1 MSQNL
6 QQVDF
11 CPTGLTLPVKPLHFV
26 QRNVQKTAFK
36 SQEAESH
43 KHKHRLRED
52 SKNHMVLVVNMIS
65 YNASDLFCCG
75 KMRSTNHIF
84 RKDLRIS
91 FSFFADSPLQR
102 ERLEFWICTL
112 LNICQEFK
120 WEITLNENIYFPS
133 DSSVE
138 RFNNFTALSYFL
150 PYARLN
156 INLPPAI
163 LS

>member
-1 MSQNL
+1 M
-6 QQVDF
+6 
-11 CPTGLTLPVKPLHFV
+11 
-26 QRNVQKTAFK
+26 
-36 SQEAESH
+36 
-43 KHKHRLRED
+43 
-52 SKNHMVLVVNMIS
+52 
-65 YNASDLFCCG
+65 FCCG

-84 RKDLRIS
+84 RNDLRIS

-138 RFNNFTALSYFL
+138 MHFTRFNHFTATSYFL
-150 PYARLN
+150 PYAWKSTYHQPFCLEKAWPCCHKCKAQTPGIWN
-156 INLPPAI
+156 MSDNVKLMPKIMSNQIKSTFLSHFQSDLKSVPPLPKARQALTP
-163 LS
+163 S

>member
-1 MSQNL
+1 
-6 QQVDF
+6 
-11 CPTGLTLPVKPLHFV
+11 
-26 QRNVQKTAFK
+26 
-36 SQEAESH
+36 
-43 KHKHRLRED
+43 
-52 SKNHMVLVVNMIS
+52 
-65 YNASDLFCCG
+65 
-75 KMRSTNHIF
+75 MRSTNHIF

-102 ERLEFWICTL
+102 EKLEFWICTL

-150 PYARLN
+150 PEYQLTTSHFVLKKLDHVVISARPRHLEFE
-156 INLPPAI
+156 ICVI
-163 LS
+163 LLS

>member
-1 MSQNL
+1 
-6 QQVDF
+6 
-11 CPTGLTLPVKPLHFV
+11 
-26 QRNVQKTAFK
+26 
-36 SQEAESH
+36 
-43 KHKHRLRED
+43 
-52 SKNHMVLVVNMIS
+52 
-65 YNASDLFCCG
+65 
-75 KMRSTNHIF
+75 MRSTNHIF
-84 RKDLRIS
+84 RNDLRIS

-102 ERLEFWICTL
+102 EKLEFWICTL